1 MKEHMGE
8 GALADALLARWMA
21 DPDAEYQW
29 ARLWARVEVAP
40 VTEVSMLPSKQM
52 EVVQHLAAG
61 RTLRDAAR
69 EMGLPYRVMA
79 NLLAGAR
86 KHLGLERGCDFG
98 LLVSECGRLG
108 LL

>member
-1 MKEHMGE
+1 MREHMGE

-40 VTEVSMLPSKQM
+40 EPEPEPLPPKM
-52 EVVQHLAAG
+52 REIVLHLAAG
-61 RTLRDAAR
+61 RLLREVAELMA
-69 EMGLPYRVMA
+69 LPYNVV
-79 NLLAGAR
+79 AGMVGHIR
-86 KHLGLERGCDFG
+86 RRLGLERGCDSA